1 MFNSITQ
8 DINMLI
14 SEYLMENKKY
24 YEDDSIKFLFII
36 YEENNDK

>member
-1 MFNSITQ
+1 
-8 DINMLI
+8 MLI

-24 YEDDSIKFLFII
+24 YEDDHIKFLFII